1 MNLLSILGG
10 NAFVMFNKDIAREV
24 SVNASIIFGQ
34 LCSSYES
41 FKNKEMITNKNGKE
55 YFYLTSETI
64 EEETALTY
72 KQQLKAIKDLEEAG
86 YIETLIMGQPA
97 RKYFHITDKIF
108 EQFQVSSDK
117 KEDLKK
123 ENKEE
128 KTDEPL
134 ETQGKGIFDENS
146 RYDKREIQGFPK
158 EQGKPFHLGMAYKNI
173 NKKEIYKNNE
183 INKNHNS
190 NLNHIDIYELLWD
203 TDLPMTLKQRIKIM
217 IRNNEINLQPNQ
229 LLEIE
234 DAYKYQISKGFIIP
248 DCSLDDIEAIND
260 FEFTNTI
267 CKMLTTVIDIYN
279 MRGMI
284 KEWVEQAYTY
294 KKDQHATLSFGTI
307 KNPVFYNWLEEDS
320 ENEHESY

>member
-24 SVNASIIFGQ
+24 SVNAAIIFGQ

-41 FKNKEMITNKNGKE
+41 FKSKEMIIKKNGKE

-72 KQQLKAIKDLEEAG
+72 KQQLKAIKDLEKSG
-86 YIETLIMGQPA
+86 YIETSIMGQPA

-108 EQFQVSSDK
+108 DQFQVSSDK

-146 RYDKREIQGFPK
+146 RYDKREELTFPK
-158 EQGKPFHLGMAYKNI
+158 EQGKDFPFGQAYKNI
-173 NKKEIYKNNE
+173 NKKEIYKNNK

-267 CKMLTTVIDIYN
+267 CKMLTTVKDIYN

-284 KEWVEQAYTY
+284 KEWVEQAFTY
-294 KKDQHATLSFGTI
+294 KKDQYATVSFGTI

-320 ENEHESY
+320 QNEY

>member
-24 SVNASIIFGQ
+24 SVNAAIIFGQ

-41 FKNKEMITNKNGKE
+41 FKSKEMITKKNGKE

-86 YIETLIMGQPA
+86 YIETVLMGQRR
-97 RKYFHITDKIF
+97 RKYFHITDEIF

-117 KEDLKK
+117 REDLKK
-123 ENKEE
+123 ENNTEEVKEI
-128 KTDEPL
+128 P
-134 ETQGKGIFDENS
+134 ETQEDGLFDENS
-146 RYDKREIQGFPK
+146 RYDKRETLEITKGNSADL
-158 EQGKPFHLGMAYKNI
+158 PFGIAYKNI
-173 NKKEIYKNNE
+173 NKKEIYINNK

-267 CKMLTTVIDIYN
+267 CKMLTTVKNIYN

-294 KKDQHATLSFGTI
+294 KKDQYATVSFGTI

-320 ENEHESY
+320 QNEY